1 MVLQQQDAGNGGAEK
16 EEHDR
21 CREPLLVHD
30 RRSYNRRPLQGW
42 FKAMKVLVLKEKEIR
57 SLITPAAALEAV
69 RDAFV
74 RLARGQAVLP
84 GVINLDLPR
93 SRGEVHVKGAH
104 LEGTPFFSIK
114 EAAGFY
120 DNPRLGLPVGS
131 GLILVFDAASGFL
144 RALLFDN
151 AYLTELRTASAGAL
165 AADLL
170 ARRDIRRAAMIGCG
184 SQARYQLESLLLVR
198 RPKQLAVWG
207 RRRDAAEA
215 YAREMEAKHGLAVIA
230 VDNAREAVA
239 GAELI
244 VTVTPS
250 REPVVEASWVA
261 PGAHV
266 TAVGSDGP
274 DKLELDP
281 GLLGRADKVVA
292 DRLDQCLRLGEI
304 HHAVERGVLAAER
317 VHGEL
322 GEIAAGTKA
331 GRTSDDEITI
341 ADLTGVGIQDA
352 AVSNLVV
359 AEAQRRGIG
368 EGLEI

>member
-1 MVLQQQDAGNGGAEK
+1 
-16 EEHDR
+16 
-21 CREPLLVHD
+21 
-30 RRSYNRRPLQGW
+30 
-42 FKAMKVLVLKEKEIR
+42 MKVLVLKESEIR

-84 GVINLDLPR
+84 GVINLDLPEAQ
-93 SRGEVHVKGAH
+93 GEVHVKAAH
-104 LEGTPFFSIK
+104 LLGTPCFSIK

-120 DNPRLGLPVGS
+120 GNARKGLPVGS
-131 GLILVFDAASGFL
+131 GLILVFDAETGLL

-170 ARRDIRRAAMIGCG
+170 AKRELGRAAMIGCG

-198 RPKQLAVWG
+198 RPARLAVWG

-215 YAREMEAKHGLAVIA
+215 YAREMETKHGLPVAAVA
-230 VDNAREAVA
+230 SAREAVE
-239 GAELI
+239 GADLV

-250 REPVVEASWVA
+250 REPLVDAGWVSA
-261 PGAHV
+261 GAHV

-274 DKLELDP
+274 DKIELDP
-281 GLLGRADKVVA
+281 ALLARADKVVA

-304 HHAVERGVLAAER
+304 HHAVERGLLLRER
-317 VHGEL
+317 VYAEL
-322 GEIAAGTKA
+322 GEIAAGAKP
-331 GRTSDDEITI
+331 GRSRDDEITV

-352 AVSNLVV
+352 AVSNRVV
-359 AEAQRRGIG
+359 AEAQRRGVG
-368 EGLEI
+368 AEIEI

>member
-1 MVLQQQDAGNGGAEK
+1 
-16 EEHDR
+16 
-21 CREPLLVHD
+21 
-30 RRSYNRRPLQGW
+30 
-42 FKAMKVLVLKEKEIR
+42 MKVLILTEREIR

-84 GVINLDLPR
+84 GVINLDLSR
-93 SRGEVHVKGAH
+93 SRGEVHVKGGH

-120 DNPRLGLPVGS
+120 DNPRRGLRVGS
-131 GLILVFDAASGFL
+131 GLILVFDAETGFL

-170 ARRDIRRAAMIGCG
+170 AKRQIGRAAMIGCG

-198 RPKQLAVWG
+198 RPERLAVWG
-207 RRRDAAEA
+207 RRREAAEA
-215 YAREMEAKHGLAVIA
+215 YAREMEARHGLPVAAVA
-230 VDNAREAVA
+230 SAREAVL

-250 REPVVEASWVA
+250 REPVVEAGWISR
-261 PGAHV
+261 GAHV

-274 DKLELDP
+274 DKIELDP
-281 GLLGRADKVVA
+281 ALLERADKVVA

-304 HHAVERGVLAAER
+304 HHALERGVIARER
-317 VHGEL
+317 VYGEL
-322 GEIAAGTKA
+322 GELAAGTKP
-331 GRTSDDEITI
+331 GRTRDDEITV

-359 AEAQRRGIG
+359 AEAERRGMG